1 MPSSK
6 TAIVKHIVDQYF
18 DEAAFLWS
26 QRDAAATSSYYS
38 LKDLAYVDSRVEAHL
53 DGLRIAGD
61 HGWGLCEGGI
71 DPADPGT
78 VFTAAVIAFESG
90 KKSRIKLVVE
100 TASESHAAFR
110 AAISG
115 LGWIETQQFNSG
127 ITELVSHKSRR
138 LRRLGMAACGIRR
151 VNPRVYLE
159 QAIQS
164 EDLILKAIAL
174 DAAGELKRLDLLPEL
189 QKHSQHQDPACR
201 FAAATSALLLGE
213 RSLLDGLGVF
223 ALSTSKFKL
232 KALQFAL
239 RVVDGQTAHNWFQTL
254 AKDPEQ
260 RRTMLKAIGFRGD
273 PVYLPM
279 LLKQMETPE
288 YARLAGETFSCI
300 TGVDLVSSRLSAG
313 KPESFQAG
321 PTDDPDDA
329 DVGMDKDEDLPWP
342 DVERLT
348 HWWQQNEG
356 TFPAGA
362 RYLAGHPISLESC
375 AEILRSGNQQ
385 QRYAASLEIA
395 LASPE
400 EPFVNTKAPGFRQ
413 VTEL

>member
-1 MPSSK
+1 MPSP
-6 TAIVKHIVDQYF
+6 AIVKHIVDQYF
-18 DEAAFLWS
+18 DEAAFLWT
-26 QRDAAATSSYYS
+26 QRDTAATSSYYS
-38 LKDLAYVDSRVEAHL
+38 LQDLAYADSRVEAHL

-71 DPADPGT
+71 DPDDPGT
-78 VFTAAVIAFESG
+78 VFTSAIIAFESG
-90 KKSRIKLVVE
+90 DKDRIKLVVE
-100 TASESHAAFR
+100 TASESHATFR
-110 AAISG
+110 EAVSA
-115 LGWIETQQFNSG
+115 LGWMETRVFNNS
-127 ITELVSHKSRR
+127 ITELVSHPSLS
-138 LRRLGMAACGIRR
+138 LRRLGVAACGIRR

-174 DAAGELKRLDLLPEL
+174 DTAGELKRLDLLSEL
-189 QKHSQHQDPACR
+189 QQHFQHEDPACR
-201 FAAATSALLLGE
+201 FAAAKSALLLGD
-213 RSLLDGLGVF
+213 RSALDSLGVF
-223 ALSTSKFKL
+223 ALSKSKFTL
-232 KALQFAL
+232 KALQYAL
-239 RVVDGQTAHNWFQTL
+239 RVVDGQTAHNWFQAL
-254 AKDPEQ
+254 AKDIEQ

-273 PVYLPM
+273 PFYLPM

-288 YARLAGETFSCI
+288 YARLAAETFSCI

-329 DVGMDKDEDLPWP
+329 DVGMDHDEDLPWP

-348 HWWQQNEG
+348 HWWQQHDG
-356 TFPAGA
+356 SFPAGA

-375 AEILRSGNQQ
+375 TEILQSGNQQ

-395 LASPE
+395 LTSPE
-400 EPFVNTKAPGFRQ
+400 AAFVNTKAPGFRQ
-413 VTEL
+413 VTGL